1 MTGEVA
7 TSNDQIGKDIP
18 SWLQAWS
25 TTNGVERRRKKP
37 KTKNKTKTKN
47 KKKNINSDCGS
58 FFSPFF

>member
-1 MTGEVA
+1 MTGDVA
-7 TSNDQIGKDIP
+7 TGCGQIGKGIAI
-18 SWLQAWS
+18 WLQAGA

-37 KTKNKTKTKN
+37 KTKNKTKNKN